1 MLRTITVAQLR
12 AALDGEDDDALVVV
26 TADYGDI
33 MHTPQALPLR
43 GRLEEC
49 IVARAQ
55 GYSQSGYRLVDEDDE
70 DTETTAADEGPRYLV
85 LR

>member
-12 AALDGEDDDALVVV
+12 AALEGEDDDALVVV

-33 MHTPQALPLR
+33 QHTPQALPLR
-43 GRLEEC
+43 GRLEDCVLSES
-49 IVARAQ
+49 
-55 GYSQSGYRLVDEDDE
+55 GYSQSGWRLHDEDEAEE
-70 DTETTAADEGPRYLV
+70 DQIDGPRYLV